1 MSAFSW
7 LLAAAVAASSVVAPA
22 PDHNTAVSH
31 RALVRCTKHRHHHCA
46 KHRHA
51 KPRRQTAPRPAV
63 PRPLAP
69 APVPPP
75 GAPPPPGATPAPTP
89 TATATPVPLPQRT
102 SVRLDDTDDPWVL
115 APERDRLGAGRITF
129 TAYNRGM
136 DDHNLSVDSESRAV
150 HYGGVDAP
158 ANQTDDP
165 PTLTVDLAPGRY
177 VLFCDL
183 PGHEQAGMRATIT
196 VQ

>member
-1 MSAFSW
+1 VSAFSW
-7 LLAAAVAASSVVAPA
+7 LLAAAIGATSVVAPA

-46 KHRHA
+46 SHRPA
-51 KPRRQTAPRPAV
+51 KPRRQIAPRPVA
-63 PRPLAP
+63 PR
-69 APVPPP
+69 PP
-75 GAPPPPGATPAPTP
+75 GALPVPQPAPALGATPAPTVAP
-89 TATATPVPLPQRT
+89 TITPAPLPRRT

-115 APERDRLGAGRITF
+115 APERDRLGAGQITF

-136 DDHNLSVDSESRAV
+136 DDHNLSVDSASRAV
-150 HYGGVDAP
+150 HYGGVDLP

-183 PGHEQAGMRATIT
+183 PGHEQAGMVASIT
-196 VQ
+196 VE

>member
-1 MSAFSW
+1 VSPLSA
-7 LLAAAVAASSVVAPA
+7 LVAAVVAVASVVAPA

-51 KPRRQTAPRPAV
+51 KPRRQRAPKPAAPRPPVAAPV
-63 PRPLAP
+63 PQPAP
-69 APVPPP
+69 APGV
-75 GAPPPPGATPAPTP
+75 TPAPT
-89 TATATPVPLPQRT
+89 ATPTPTPAPLPQRT

-150 HYGGVDAP
+150 HYGSVDVLTGS
-158 ANQTDDP
+158 TDDP
-165 PTLTVDLAPGRY
+165 PTLTLDLAPGRY
-177 VLFCDL
+177 VLFCNIGD
-183 PGHEQAGMRATIT
+183 HETRGMRSTIT
-196 VQ
+196 VE